1 MQERTRGRKKGKR
14 EERRGGGQA
23 SKVERKKKEH
33 WLGGRE
39 DGRKKGRWKKKE
51 NVVSRKECKMTKSK
65 GGMKVNRKAGEGKG
79 EQAEKEECRK
89 NDTLE
94 EERRKVKVKGKYKC
108 VKPW

>member
-1 MQERTRGRKKGKR
+1 M
-14 EERRGGGQA
+14 EER
-23 SKVERKKKEH
+23 KEGH
-33 WLGGRE
+33 I
-39 DGRKKGRWKKKE
+39 
-51 NVVSRKECKMTKSK
+51 VSRKECKMTKSK
-65 GGMKVNRKAGEGKG
+65 GGMKVDRKAGEGKG